1 MTKSKPR
8 PTNRLSLLA
17 IVAAV
22 PALPAAVPALSPLCV
37 AWANASKS
45 TSLQSLAQVV
55 ARGED
60 MITPEHLRFL
70 ILSNRRDFSLID
82 VRTQQEFVSG
92 HIQGAMNISIP
103 KLLEPAEVVRL
114 RRMPRVILYADNTAR
129 AAEAATLLRVAGVP
143 ALTLEGGLVGWAQ
156 HLSSGA
162 KRPETAAIVRALNL
176 CPEITPAS
184 IAPLAPN
191 PTMAPTTAA
200 PSTLPAKPK
209 SKAPVNLNG
218 MCG

>member
-8 PTNRLSLLA
+8 PTSLSLLA
-17 IVAAV
+17 MVAAV
-22 PALPAAVPALSPLCV
+22 PTLPAAVPALSPLRV

-60 MITPEHLRFL
+60 MVTPEHLSSL
-70 ILSNRRDFSLID
+70 ILAKRRDFSLID
-82 VRTQQEFVSG
+82 VRAQQEFVRG
-92 HIQGAMNISIP
+92 HIQGAVNISIP
-103 KLLEPAEVVRL
+103 KLLEPTEVVRL
-114 RRMPRVILYADNTAR
+114 RRMPRVILYGDNTAR

-143 ALTLEGGLVGWAQ
+143 ALTLEGGLVGWTQ
-156 HLSSGA
+156 HLRSDA
-162 KRPETAAIVRALNL
+162 RRPETAAIVRALNL

-184 IAPLAPN
+184 IAPLVPN
-191 PTMAPTTAA
+191 PTTAPTTSA
-200 PSTLPAKPK
+200 PSAVPSTPK
-209 SKAPVNLNG
+209 GKAPVNLNG